1 MKKSLK
7 NYKNKMRLSLLKGDA
22 LKNTYYEKKNIGNL
36 LIEAANNDK
45 EQGIVFIDET
55 YKEKYLSY
63 REIFE
68 KAVLALG
75 VLQKKNPKKG
85 DYVLLMVQNNL
96 EFVINFWAC
105 VLGGFVVVPI
115 SHPTEFKA
123 GNSSL
128 EKLLNIWETLDKP
141 MLIVDEGKK
150 SEYEEF
156 IKLGKKDL
164 NVIGTKEVMNSSSKG
179 NIELAEVTSPAFI
192 QFSSGSTNAPKGI
205 ILSHENIL
213 INVEAMVNRLKIN
226 SEDTIVNWMPFS
238 HDMGLIGFHILEI
251 ATFSKIIQLNT
262 ISFIKNPIIW
272 LDLIT
277 KYKGTVTCCPN
288 FGYKLL
294 LPRLAEEKLKQWD
307 LKSIRVIING
317 AEPISENLV
326 KVFLQ
331 KLEVCGLNSN
341 TMNLAYGMAE
351 ATLAIT
357 ISQTNSKSV
366 FYHMDRDK
374 AAKDSKVE
382 IVKEDSNC
390 LVVADLGKVLD
401 GVELRI
407 VDNENNIIPEKHIGQ
422 IQIRGKNVTK
432 GYLKNESLNKDLFV
446 DGWLKTGDMG
456 FVVNGNLAITGRFKD
471 IIFING
477 QNFYSHDIEE
487 RIERIKGIEP
497 NKIAVCGYHSE
508 IENKERVVLFSN
520 LEVKNEVYAEIISFV
535 STNLGFNLDDIVMVK
550 SIPKTN
556 SGKIQRFSLLKDF
569 MSGKF
574 KETTYKASMFLA
586 GDVEIKNDSDNYIK
600 NEAKNSS
607 DIYIDMIR
615 DIWAKVLE
623 VPEEIIT
630 QQRTFL
636 SLGGNSIK
644 AIQLLSYLEDS
655 LNIKLSHDIL
665 IKCHTISEM
674 NDYLLNNINANK
686 KEEKKHIDHENSIEN
701 EDIAVISMSAYL
713 PEAENIDEF
722 WNNIENGK
730 SSITKVPNS
739 RFNIDS
745 YYNSKGME
753 GKTYSNKGAFI
764 DNPYAFDSSF
774 FNISEEEASIMD
786 PQQRILL
793 ELVFKALENAG
804 YSKEFVDGKNIGMFV
819 GAGTSNYLEYHLNSL
834 KINKIKEFSSFNTL
848 TEEQRDSFLEEWKS
862 EFGMLKN
869 HPNVLVDNINNMIAA
884 RVSHEYNF
892 KGPSLTVD
900 TACSSALV
908 TIHMACEAMKNGECD
923 MAFAGGVNLL
933 LTPIP
938 YIYFSNAG
946 ALSKSGESRVFDAS
960 ADGFVPGEGAG
971 IVLLKPLKKAISD
984 KDEIFAVIKASAV
997 NNDGRSIGVMAPNPD
1012 GQREVIQTLYEKS
1025 NIDPRDVQYVEAH
1038 GTGTKIGDPSEVRA
1052 LSEAYSS
1059 WKPKNESIAIGSVKA
1074 NIGHLLNAAGI
1085 ASFIKVAL
1093 ALKNKKLPPSINVTE
1108 PNPLIKFE
1116 KTPFYLLKE
1125 AIPWKIEKER
1135 KRMAAINSFG
1145 FGGTNCHMVLEEAP
1159 VEKEPQKEK
1168 SAIDFKENVLCLG
1181 AQDKKAFTNKVINL
1195 KNFLKA
1201 NKEIK
1206 LGDICF
1212 TENTKLSDFKV
1223 KGTVVAENTADLID
1237 KLDNL
1242 KAGKEIRR
1250 SNKIAFMFTGQGSQ
1264 YINMAKEIYEA
1275 IPEFKVYL
1283 DQCSEAFYPYIK
1295 AKVIDLIYGE
1305 NCDDSVLKKTSITQ
1319 PVVFSIDYSLGR
1331 LLMEYGIEPECL
1343 LGHSIGEWSAA
1354 AIAEVVTLEEA
1365 AKLVSLRGKL
1375 MGEIDVEGAMAAV
1388 FINKD
1393 KLLELMEECKLE
1405 NLWIAAFNGSHQV
1418 VSGGSKSIDEFA
1430 NILEKKGIVCKK
1442 LRVSQAFHTPL
1453 MKPMLESFESEL
1465 KKVQFKTPK
1474 IKIVSNVT
1482 GSFIDKPITAE
1493 YWLQHVLSSVKFE
1506 QSISFIN
1513 EHGINAFVE
1522 CGPDKILTGMAS
1534 SVLSTGNSN
1543 VINLLDRKKD
1553 CLKTFFNGIGYLHC
1567 VTGKFNWKKLY
1578 GNYGCKKIKLPL
1590 YPFNKNIFSPQF
1602 LNNGTTFIP
1611 KDWFY
1616 RFVWEEENKIVEN
1629 ELKSGAVIIFDDEN
1643 GIGRE
1648 LGNMLDVQMNP
1659 VYFVKAGSE
1668 FSYDGDDNFTINK
1681 KDKSDYRKI
1690 FSEIPFEATSIIYL
1704 WTLDNTKL
1712 DENLYETFY
1721 SLLFTGQAV
1730 EKIEHG
1736 SMDLVVVTDGAQKV
1750 NEMDTITSPYLNLS
1764 AKIAET
1770 MDENM
1775 KYVNSKTIDI
1785 KIGEYKSKAEVAN
1798 TIFNELTIAANEEH
1812 IVAIR
1817 NNKGFQ
1823 RKLEIITE
1831 REENIEIN
1839 DGDTFVITGGTGP
1852 LGGEI
1857 ACALSKKA
1865 KINIA
1870 LLGRTNLPVKKE
1882 VEGEDIDQS
1891 LIEKLNLIEKLKKIG
1906 AKVEYFAVDVTD
1918 YEAMKICIQKI
1929 KDKFGEINGVVHAA
1943 GVVDY
1948 TEFNLSD
1955 KTLEGI
1961 EKVLSPKVKGTIVID
1976 KLTKLEP
1983 LKFFVMF
1990 SSVSASRKSFSKG
2003 LGDYAAANAFLNSY
2017 SIYREQNN
2025 ANGRTVAINYSLWKD
2040 KGMVSNFGKV
2050 AEYAAKVQ
2058 GLLPLETEKAV
2069 AAFFKAL
2076 AFKGCNNVHVINFDK
2091 ENNDEKN
2098 NDEEKL
2104 EVKTEKEPKILS
2116 HAQIK
2121 ENKASIYKVIAE
2133 VLKIKA
2139 EQLELDTNFM
2149 ELGLDSI
2156 GAVKIMAN
2164 LSSTFN
2170 KELYPTL
2177 IFEYQTP
2184 RALADYIEEKYFI
2197 GEEAKETESDKYE
2210 KSAVLEKE
2218 QGKEN
2223 DDIAII
2229 GMSLRIPGAD
2239 NLEEYWD
2246 ILSKGK
2252 IVIKDIPEDRWS
2264 KEEEYSPE
2272 AGTSH
2277 KTYAKSGGFINDVY
2291 GFDPLFF
2298 GISPKEA
2305 EVMDPQQRVFLEVAF
2320 EALQGA
2326 GYVGKHKSNK
2336 IGVFVGCE
2344 QNGYMEH
2351 FSNYRNYKIIE
2362 EKFENSDWFNGLDS
2376 QYKEKIKNTLLQV
2389 LKPKELVSD
2398 SVAGNGLNEVASR
2411 VSHCLNLVGPSL
2423 SINTACSS
2431 SLVALHLACEN
2442 LRSNPDQMAVVG
2454 GVNLNTNS
2462 IPFISM
2468 GKLNAISKTGACR
2481 PFDKAADG
2489 MILSEGAGA
2498 IVIKPLSKAIEDKDN
2513 IYAVIKG
2520 SAISNDGHS
2529 QGITAPNPNGQAIAI
2544 EQAYRNAGINPETV
2558 SYIEAHGTGTPLGDP
2573 IEIQGMTK
2581 AFRAFTNKNNFCNVS
2596 SVKGSIGHM
2605 LAASGLVSL
2614 IKVVLAMKHN
2624 MIPKVAN
2631 FENSNDNINFKTT
2644 PFVVAKENLNWKAKE
2659 GEILRAGVNAF
2670 GFGGTNAHIV
2680 LEEAPVRSVKKF
2692 EDKESV
2698 NFLQVTGNS
2707 EIVVKKICKNLM
2719 SYINN
2724 NSNITMEDIC
2734 STMNENQ
2741 KQLYCR
2747 LAIIA
2752 DSKESFMKKLGA
2764 AVNDEFAAGMYKYKS
2779 NPKREKVCH
2788 LIFDGNLKIGKKD
2801 IEILQSKYKAFDE
2814 AYSKCTEEYEN
2825 IRAMTRIEKEDYDKL
2840 QAFFLEYSFG
2850 VLLKKLEV
2858 EIETIAVKGL
2868 GIISGA
2874 VLTGKISITQAINI
2888 ILGENICM
2896 DWNSEVKF
2904 ACPLVTAQGIL
2915 NCPVGEEILYVLDLT
2930 FENDFYNNLSE
2941 IVKENQVLLYLG
2953 NDSNLKEELLALN
2966 LKSELVS
2973 ENLKGFV
2980 EENLLLS
2987 LGKLYVLNV
2996 GYNPKYIY
3004 STYDINKVVLPT
3016 YPFENKEYKV
3026 TFEKNVCANF
3036 DIKKI
3041 DNIITLSPQ
3050 DKQEAVYKLSRDFK
3064 LN

>member
-7 NYKNKMRLSLLKGDA
+7 NYKNKVKLSYIKGNT

-36 LIEAANNDK
+36 LIEAASSNK

-63 REIFE
+63 KEIFE

-75 VLQKKNPKKG
+75 VLQKKNIQKG
-85 DYVLLMVQNNL
+85 DYVLLMVQDNL

-105 VLGGFVVVPI
+105 VLGGFVVVPL

-128 EKLLNIWETLDKP
+128 EKLMSIWETLDKP
-141 MLIVDEGKK
+141 ILIVDEGKK
-150 SEYEEF
+150 RDYEEF
-156 IKLGKKDL
+156 TKSDKKAL
-164 NVIGTKEVMNSSSKG
+164 EVIGTQELINSSSKG
-179 NIELAEVTSPAFI
+179 KLELREVTSPAFI

-205 ILSHENIL
+205 VLSHENIL
-213 INVEAMVNRLKIN
+213 INIESMINRLKIN

-238 HDMGLIGFHILEI
+238 HDMGLIGFHILQI
-251 ATFSKIIQLNT
+251 AAVSKIIQLST
-262 ISFIKNPIIW
+262 ISFIKNPTIW

-294 LPRLAEEKLKQWD
+294 LPRLTEEKLKNWD

-326 KVFLQ
+326 KLFLQ

-357 ISQTNSKSV
+357 ISETNSKSV

-382 IVKEDSNC
+382 LVKEEGNS
-390 LVVADLGKVLD
+390 LVVADLGKILD
-401 GVELRI
+401 GMELRI
-407 VDNENNIIPEKHIGQ
+407 VDNENNILEEKHIGQ
-422 IQIRGKNVTK
+422 IQIKGKNVTR
-432 GYLKNESLNKDLFV
+432 GYLKNESLNKELFV

-456 FVVNGNLAITGRFKD
+456 FISNGKLAITGRFKD

-487 RIERIKGIEP
+487 RIEGIKGIEP
-497 NKIAVCGYHSE
+497 SKIAVCGYHNE

-535 STNLGFNLDDIVMVK
+535 STNFGFNLDDIVMVK
-550 SIPKTN
+550 AIPKTN

-569 MSGKF
+569 MAGKF
-574 KETTYKASMFLA
+574 KETTYKASKFLEA
-586 GDVEIKNDSDNYIK
+586 DVEIQNENSNYIK
-600 NEAKNSS
+600 NEIENSPDS
-607 DIYIDMIR
+607 YIDIIR
-615 DIWAKVLE
+615 AIWSKVLE

-630 QQRTFL
+630 EQRSFL
-636 SLGGNSIK
+636 SFGGNSIK
-644 AIQLLSYLEDS
+644 AIQLLSYLEES
-655 LNIKLSHDIL
+655 LNIELSHDIL
-665 IKCHTISEM
+665 IKCHTVSEM
-674 NDYLLNNINANK
+674 NEYLLNKFNVNK
-686 KEEKKHIDHENSIEN
+686 SEKKHIANRDSMKD

-713 PEAENIDEF
+713 PGAENIDEF
-722 WNNIENGK
+722 WNNIKNGK
-730 SSITKVPNS
+730 SSIAKVPES
-739 RFNIDS
+739 RFDIDS
-745 YYNSKGME
+745 YYSSNAAE
-753 GKTYSNKGAFI
+753 GKTYSDKGAFI
-764 DNPYAFDSSF
+764 DNPYSFDCGF

-786 PQQRILL
+786 PQQRLIL
-793 ELVFKALENAG
+793 ELVFKVLESAG
-804 YSKEFVDGKNIGMFV
+804 YSKEAVDGKNIGMFV
-819 GAGTSNYLEYHLNSL
+819 GAGTSNYLEYHLNNL
-834 KINKIKEFSSFNTL
+834 KMNKIKEFSSFNTL
-848 TEEQRDSFLEEWKS
+848 TKEQKDSFLEEWKS

-892 KGPSLTVD
+892 KGPSLTID

-908 TIHMACEAMKNGECD
+908 TIHMACEAMRNGECD
-923 MAFAGGVNLL
+923 MALAGGVNLL

-946 ALSKSGESRVFDAS
+946 ALSKSGESRVFDAL

-971 IVLLKPLKKAISD
+971 IVLLKPLKKAVSD
-984 KDEIFAVIKASAV
+984 KDEILAVIKASAV

-1012 GQREVIQTLYEKS
+1012 GQREVIQNLYEKS
-1025 NIDPRDVQYVEAH
+1025 SIDPREVQYVEAH

-1059 WKPKNESIAIGSVKA
+1059 WKPESKSIAIGSVKA

-1085 ASFIKVAL
+1085 ASFIKVVL
-1093 ALKNKKLPPSINVTE
+1093 ALKNKELPPSINVTE

-1116 KTPFYLLKE
+1116 KTPFYLLEE
-1125 AIPWKIEKER
+1125 AEPWKVEKNQKR
-1135 KRMAAINSFG
+1135 KAAINSFG

-1159 VEKEPQKEK
+1159 IEKELKEQESRIACAK
-1168 SAIDFKENVLCLG
+1168 NVLCLG
-1181 AQDKKAFTNKVINL
+1181 AQDEEAFNNKVINL
-1195 KNFLKA
+1195 KNFLKV

-1206 LGDICF
+1206 LGDICL
-1212 TENTKLSDFKV
+1212 TENTKVSDFKL
-1223 KGTVVAENTADLID
+1223 KGTVIAENTADLID
-1237 KLDNL
+1237 KLDKL

-1275 IPEFKVYL
+1275 IPEFKACL
-1283 DQCSEAFYPYIK
+1283 DKCSEAFYPYIK
-1295 AKVIDLIYGE
+1295 VKVTDLIYGE
-1305 NCDDSVLKKTSITQ
+1305 NCDDNVLKKTSITQ

-1331 LLMEYGIEPECL
+1331 LLIEYGIKPECL
-1343 LGHSIGEWSAA
+1343 LGHSIGEWAAA

-1365 AKLVSLRGKL
+1365 ARLVSLRGKL
-1375 MGEIDVEGAMAAV
+1375 MGEIAVEGSMAAV

-1393 KLLELMEECKLE
+1393 TLVEIIDECKLE

-1418 VSGGSKSIDEFA
+1418 VSGSSKSIDEFA
-1430 NILEKKGIVCKK
+1430 SILEKKGVVCKK

-1453 MKPMLESFESEL
+1453 MKPMLAAFESEL

-1474 IKIVSNVT
+1474 IKIVSNIT
-1482 GSFIDKPITAE
+1482 GNFIDKPITAE
-1493 YWLQHVLSSVKFE
+1493 YWLEHVLSSVKFE

-1513 EHGINAFVE
+1513 NQGINTFVE

-1534 SVLSTGNSN
+1534 AVLSAGNSN
-1543 VINLLDRKKD
+1543 VIKLLDRKKD
-1553 CLKTFFNGIGYLHC
+1553 CLETFFTGIGTLHC
-1567 VTGKFNWKKLY
+1567 ATGRFDWKKLY
-1578 GNYGCKKIKLPL
+1578 ENYGYKKIKLPL
-1590 YPFNKNIFSPQF
+1590 YPFNKKVFSPQF
-1602 LNNGTTFIP
+1602 SRSNNALPP
-1611 KDWFY
+1611 KEWFHK
-1616 RFVWEEENKIVEN
+1616 FVWEEENKIVEK
-1629 ELKSGAVIIFDDEN
+1629 ELKSGAVIIFEDEK
-1643 GIGRE
+1643 GVGRK
-1648 LGNMLDVQMNP
+1648 LGNMFDVQMNP

-1668 FSYDGDDNFTINK
+1668 FNYDDNDNFTINK
-1681 KDKSDYRKI
+1681 KDESDYKRI
-1690 FSEIPFEATSIIYL
+1690 FNEIPYEVTSIIYL

-1712 DENLYETFY
+1712 DEELYETFY
-1721 SLLFTGQAV
+1721 SLLLIGQTV
-1730 EKIEHG
+1730 EKIGH
-1736 SMDLVVVTDGAQKV
+1736 SSIDLVLVTDGAQKV
-1750 NEMDTITSPYLNLS
+1750 NNKDTITSPYLNLS
-1764 AKIAET
+1764 AKIVEA
-1770 MDENM
+1770 MDEDM
-1775 KYVNSKTIDI
+1775 KTINSKVIDV
-1785 KIGEYKSKAEVAN
+1785 KVEEYGSKAELAN

-1823 RKLEIITE
+1823 RKLEAITE
-1831 REENIEIN
+1831 REDNIEIN

-1857 ACALSKKA
+1857 ACALSEKA
-1865 KINIA
+1865 KIKLA
-1870 LLGRTNLPVKKE
+1870 LLGRTNLPAPEEIK
-1882 VEGEDIDQS
+1882 GNINPLLRD
-1891 LIEKLNLIEKLKKIG
+1891 KLNLIEKLRKLG
-1906 AKVEYFAVDVTD
+1906 AEVEYFAVDVTD
-1918 YEAMKICIQKI
+1918 YEKMKICIQKI
-1929 KDKFGEINGVVHAA
+1929 KDKFGEIKGVIHAA

-1948 TEFNLSD
+1948 TELNFSN
-1955 KTLEGI
+1955 KTFEGI
-1961 EKVLSPKVKGTIVID
+1961 EKVLLPKVKGTIVID
-1976 KLTKLEP
+1976 KVTESEP
-1983 LKFFVMF
+1983 LKFFAMF
-1990 SSVSASRKSFSKG
+1990 SSVSASKKSLSKG

-2017 SIYREQNN
+2017 SIYRQQNN
-2025 ANGRTVAINYSLWKD
+2025 AKGRTVSINYSLWKD
-2040 KGMVSNFGKV
+2040 KGMVNSFGKA
-2050 AEYAAKVQ
+2050 AEYAAKIQ

-2069 AAFFKAL
+2069 GAFFKAL
-2076 AFKGCNNVHVINFDK
+2076 AFKECNNVHVINFHKEEK
-2091 ENNDEKN
+2091 ENNK
-2098 NDEEKL
+2098 EEKL
-2104 EVKTEKEPKILS
+2104 EIKIEKEPQILT
-2116 HAQIK
+2116 HAEIK

-2133 VLKIKA
+2133 VLKIEE

-2149 ELGLDSI
+2149 DLGLDSI
-2156 GAVKIMAN
+2156 GAVKIMTN
-2164 LSSTFN
+2164 LSSTLN

-2184 RALADYIEEKYFI
+2184 RALANYIEEEYFTAN
-2197 GEEAKETESDKYE
+2197 EAREIESDKYE
-2210 KSAVLEKE
+2210 KKEVLEKN
-2218 QGKEN
+2218 KEN

-2246 ILSKGK
+2246 ILNKGE
-2252 IVIKDIPEDRWS
+2252 IVVKEIPEDRWS
-2264 KEEEYSPE
+2264 KEEEYSSE
-2272 AGTSH
+2272 MGISH
-2277 KTYAKSGGFINDVY
+2277 KTYTKYGGFINNLY

-2305 EVMDPQQRVFLEVAF
+2305 EVMDPQQRIFLEVAF

-2326 GYVGKHKSNK
+2326 GYIGKYKTNK

-2351 FSNYRNYKIIE
+2351 FLNYRSYKVIE
-2362 EKFENSDWFNGLDS
+2362 EKFENSDWFNSIDV

-2389 LKPKELVSD
+2389 LKPKELISD

-2442 LRSNPDQMAVVG
+2442 LRSNPDQMAIVG

-2468 GKLNAISKTGACR
+2468 SRLNAISKTGSCR

-2489 MILSEGAGA
+2489 MILSEGVGA
-2498 IVIKPLSKAIEDKDN
+2498 IVIKPLSKAVEDNDN

-2581 AFRAFTNKNNFCNVS
+2581 AFRAFTDKNSFCNIS
-2596 SVKGSIGHM
+2596 SVKASIGHM
-2605 LAASGLVSL
+2605 LSASGLVSL

-2624 MIPKVAN
+2624 TIPKVAN
-2631 FENSNDNINFKTT
+2631 FENPNDNINFKTT
-2644 PFVVAKENLNWKAKE
+2644 PFVVAKENVSWTAKE
-2659 GEILRAGVNAF
+2659 GEVLRAGVNAF

-2680 LEEAPVRSVKKF
+2680 LEEAPSRSVKKCD
-2692 EDKESV
+2692 DKELTSV
-2698 NFLQVTGNS
+2698 LQITGGS
-2707 EIVVKKICKNLM
+2707 EAAVKKISKNLIN
-2719 SYINN
+2719 YINN
-2724 NSNITMEDIC
+2724 NPNIAMEDIC

-2741 KQLYCR
+2741 KQLSYR
-2747 LAIIA
+2747 MAIIA
-2752 DSKESFMKKLGA
+2752 ASREEFIKKLEA
-2764 AVNDEFAAGMYKYKS
+2764 ALNGELAPGMYKYKA
-2779 NPKREKVCH
+2779 NPKKEAICH
-2788 LIFDGNLKIGKKD
+2788 LLYDGNLKMSKKD
-2801 IEILQSKYKAFDE
+2801 IESLQNRYKAFDE
-2814 AYSKCTEEYEN
+2814 AYSKCIEEYEN
-2825 IRAMTRIEKEDYDKL
+2825 IRAMTKIGKESYEKL

-2850 VLLKKLEV
+2850 VLIKNLEIK
-2858 EIETIAVKGL
+2858 IETIVVRGL
-2868 GIISGA
+2868 GILSGA
-2874 VLTGKISITQAINI
+2874 VLTGKISINQAINI
-2888 ILGENICM
+2888 ILEENICT
-2896 DWNSEVKF
+2896 DWNNKAKL
-2904 ACPLVTAQGIL
+2904 ACPLVTEQGIL
-2915 NCPVGEEILYVLDLT
+2915 NCPDGEEVLYVLDLT
-2930 FENDFYNNLSE
+2930 FENGLYNNLSE
-2941 IVKENQVLLYLG
+2941 IVKEKQIVLYFG
-2953 NDSNLKEELLALN
+2953 DDSNLKEELVALN
-2966 LKSELVS
+2966 LKSELVN
-2973 ENLKGFV
+2973 ENSKASA
-2980 EENLLLS
+2980 EENLLLN

-2996 GYNPKYIY
+2996 GYNPKNIY
-3004 STYDINKVVLPT
+3004 QGCTTSKVVLPT
-3016 YPFENKEYKV
+3016 YPFENKEYKI
-3026 TFEKNVCANF
+3026 TFKKDTFTNF
-3036 DIKKI
+3036 NIKKI
-3041 DNIITLSPQ
+3041 EDIVTLSPK
-3050 DKQEAVYKLSRDFK
+3050 DKQESAYKLSRDLK
-3064 LN
+3064 LD